1 VTEFG
6 AGLFPGFAWSR
17 NGKWLVSSGRPERL
31 DQPNRII
38 AISAETGK
46 HHAVSFGNTGNT
58 YDELSPALSPNSQLL
73 AFSRAFGA
81 NNWEIFVAPVNT
93 AMQPIGFPHRLNT
106 PQGPNRQAAW
116 TSDDKELIVANG
128 GSVTTGLWRIPV
140 AGDTP
145 ARPFSI
151 LAGKAYQPAAAPSG
165 NRLAYA
171 HDFNNGN
178 IWSVHVRPDGKTG
191 VPVQTI
197 VSARSSWVWPNAF
210 SSDGRK
216 VAFESNRSGP
226 RELWT
231 ANADGSDPTFLIGNA
246 EFATGSP
253 TWSPDGRWIAFDAR
267 KDRKVDIY
275 AVSTDGGTLQHVTH
289 GATDNLVP
297 CWSHDGNWIYF
308 DSDRTGR
315 FEVFKVSPHGG
326 EEIQVTY
333 NGGWA
338 PQESTDGKYLFY
350 TRTRGVDTPLLKMP
364 LAGGAEETILPS
376 VRERR
381 WAVTRQGVWLLKSAG
396 TERDQDLWLM
406 ESAGSEDG
414 RFQFLKFSTDSISTA
429 SAVLKNPAAGIALS
443 PDEATLMFNQ
453 VDHRATEI
461 VLVDNFR

>member
-1 VTEFG
+1 
-6 AGLFPGFAWSR
+6 
-17 NGKWLVSSGRPERL
+17 
-31 DQPNRII
+31 
-38 AISAETGK
+38 
-46 HHAVSFGNTGNT
+46 
-58 YDELSPALSPNSQLL
+58 
-73 AFSRAFGA
+73 
-81 NNWEIFVAPVNT
+81 
-93 AMQPIGFPHRLNT
+93 
-106 PQGPNRQAAW
+106 
-116 TSDDKELIVANG
+116 
-128 GSVTTGLWRIPV
+128 
-140 AGDTP
+140 
-145 ARPFSI
+145 
-151 LAGKAYQPAAAPSG
+151 LAGNAYQPAAAPSG

-253 TWSPDGRWIAFDAR
+253 TWSPDGHWIAFDAR

-326 EEIQVTY
+326 EEIQVTH
-333 NGGWA
+333 NGAWA
-338 PQESTDGKYLFY
+338 PQESPDGKYLFY

-364 LAGGAEETILPS
+364 LAGGAEETVLQT

-381 WAVTRQGVWLLKSAG
+381 WAVTRQGVWLLKSAD

-414 RFQFLKFSTDSISTA
+414 RFQFLKFSADSISTA